1 MSPLTAR
8 ILEQKRQRRQ
18 ALAALPFPE
27 KVRIVEK
34 LREASL
40 QIASVARQQGLSK
53 PEPPHPRP
61 PVNTPNDTLRVPAE
75 SASRPADFPL

>member
-34 LREASL
+34 LRETSL
-40 QIASVARQQGLSK
+40 QIASVARQQGLRK
-53 PEPPHPRP
+53 RHPASVGGP
-61 PVNTPNDTLRVPAE
+61 IQAITEDDDILGEMLDDTR
-75 SASRPADFPL
+75 D

>member
-1 MSPLTAR
+1 MSPLTVR

-34 LREASL
+34 LRETSL
-40 QIASVARQQGLSK
+40 QIAAVASQQGLRK
-53 PEPPHPRP
+53 PNRQIPDHPSIQLTTR
-61 PVNTPNDTLRVPAE
+61 
-75 SASRPADFPL
+75 

>member
-1 MSPLTAR
+1 VSPLAAR

-40 QIASVARQQGLSK
+40 QIAALAKQQGLRQ
-53 PEPPHPRP
+53 PGRP
-61 PVNTPNDTLRVPAE
+61 TTH
-75 SASRPADFPL
+75 RP

>member
-34 LREASL
+34 LREVSL
-40 QIASVARQQGLSK
+40 QIAAVARNQGL
-53 PEPPHPRP
+53 RD
-61 PVNTPNDTLRVPAE
+61 PNRQ
-75 SASRPADFPL
+75 FPDGPSVQPTNR